1 MMEAILTQ
9 GLTKQFGSFVAVD
22 EVSFVV
28 SPGEVFGFLGP
39 NGAGKTTTIRMLC
52 GIIPPTAGLAFIGGV
67 DVTVEPER
75 IRSKIGYMSQRFSL
89 YADLTVRENLTL
101 YARIYGL
108 PEKGLNKRLHE
119 VMEMTA
125 LTGKEDAMVED
136 LPTGWRQ
143 RLALGCAILH
153 RPEVLFLDEPTSGV
167 DPAARQAFWE
177 LIYQLSSQGTAV
189 LVSTHYMDEAE
200 QCHQIGMIFNGRL
213 VAVDTPTLLKERIP
227 GKVYEV
233 EAGDSRAAAE
243 ILHQIPGIA
252 EVSPFGRRL
261 HILTEADKP
270 PQSKIRQSLTRA
282 KISITSLE
290 QVSPRLED
298 VFIYLAQKS
307 SGKNNEKRIYGLK
320 KTD

>member
-9 GLTKQFGSFVAVD
+9 GLTKRFGTFVAVD
-22 EVSFVV
+22 EVSFSV

-52 GIIPPTAGLAFIGGV
+52 SILPPSAGRALIGGV
-67 DVTVEPER
+67 DVAAEPER
-75 IRSKIGYMSQRFSL
+75 IRNKIGYMSQRFSL

-101 YARIYGL
+101 YAGIYGI
-108 PEKGLNKRLHE
+108 PEQGTNKRLHE

-153 RPEVLFLDEPTSGV
+153 QPEVLFLDEPTSGV
-167 DPAARQAFWE
+167 DPAVRQAFWE

-200 QCHQIGMIFNGRL
+200 QCHRIGMIFNGRL

-233 EAGDSRAAAE
+233 EAGDTRAAAE
-243 ILHQIPGIA
+243 ILNQIPGIA

-261 HILTEADKP
+261 HILTEANKP
-270 PQSKIRQSLTRA
+270 TQRQIRQTLTGA
-282 KISITSLE
+282 GISIASLE
-290 QVSPRLED
+290 QVPPRLED
-298 VFIYLAQKS
+298 VFLYLAQTS
-307 SGKNNEKRIYGLK
+307 SGKNNKNQVDDWGES
-320 KTD
+320 D

>member
-9 GLTKQFGSFVAVD
+9 GLTKRFGAFVAVD
-22 EVSFVV
+22 AVSFAV

-52 GIIPPTAGLAFIGGV
+52 SILPPTAGRALIAGV
-67 DVTVEPER
+67 DVAAEPER

-89 YADLTVRENLTL
+89 YADLTVWENLTL
-101 YARIYGL
+101 YAGIYGI
-108 PEKGLNKRLHE
+108 PEKGTNKRLHE

-125 LTGKEDAMVED
+125 LSGKEDAMVED

-177 LIYQLSSQGTAV
+177 LIYQLSSQRTAV

-200 QCHQIGMIFNGRL
+200 QCHRIGMIFNGRL

-233 EAGDSRAAAE
+233 EVGDTRAATE
-243 ILHQIPGIA
+243 ILNQIPGIA

-261 HILTEADKP
+261 HILTEADKLT
-270 PQSKIRQSLTRA
+270 QSKVRQTLARA
-282 KISITSLE
+282 RISIASLE
-290 QVSPRLED
+290 EVSPRLED

-307 SGKNNEKRIYGLK
+307 SGKNNKNPVHGLE